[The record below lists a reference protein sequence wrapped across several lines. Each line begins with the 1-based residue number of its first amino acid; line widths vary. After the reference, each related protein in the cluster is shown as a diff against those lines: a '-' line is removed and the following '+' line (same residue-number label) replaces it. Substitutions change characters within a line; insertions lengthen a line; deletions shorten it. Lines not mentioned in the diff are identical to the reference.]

1 LKFLQ
6 AAVGMKKPVMSFTM
20 NRCLF
25 FAAMSCALLSQA
37 ALADTRDDVMAGM
50 QRCRAIQDDRA
61 WLDCTYGAEQPM
73 RGKLGLLPAPDYQ
86 QRLVPPASADAGA
99 RKALPSVPP
108 HRSASFLQ
116 ILTGSAQPVT
126 VSTLASVQYDSQGAF
141 VLTLQNGQVWR
152 QVNAESGEKARL
164 KVGAKATVK
173 PGALGSY
180 DLKTDDNPHVYKV
193 ERKT

>member
-1 LKFLQ
+1 
-6 AAVGMKKPVMSFTM
+6 MD
-20 NRCLF
+20 RCFF
-25 FAAMSCALLSQA
+25 FAAMSCALLSQSA
-37 ALADTRDDVMAGM
+37 FADTRDDVMAGM

-73 RGKLGLLPAPDYQ
+73 RGKLGLPPAPEFQ
-86 QRLVPPASADAGA
+86 QRLVPPPPTSVDAGA

-116 ILTGSAQPVT
+116 ILTGSAAPLT

-141 VLTLQNGQVWR
+141 ILTLQNGQVWY
-152 QVNAESGEKARL
+152 QVDVEGGQKARL
-164 KVGAKATVK
+164 KLGARTTVT

-180 DLKTDDNPHVYKV
+180 DLKTDGSPHVYKV
-193 ERKT
+193 ERKA

>member
-1 LKFLQ
+1 
-6 AAVGMKKPVMSFTM
+6 MKKSVTNVAMF
-20 NRCLF
+20 RHIFC
-25 FAAMSCALLSQA
+25 AAISCAFLSQS

-73 RGKLGLLPAPDYQ
+73 RGKLGLPPAPEYQ
-86 QRLVPPASADAGA
+86 QRLVPPLSTSADTGA
-99 RKALPSVPP
+99 RKAQSSLPP

-126 VSTLASVQYDSQGAF
+126 VSTIASVQYDGQGAF

-152 QVNAESGEKARL
+152 QVDAESGERARL
-164 KVGAKATVK
+164 KVGAKATVT

-180 DLKTDDNPHVYKV
+180 NLKTDDGPHVYKV
-193 ERKT
+193 ERKA